1 MSSKR
6 TRRTQYRRY
15 APPAKPVESV
25 EYPPMA
31 GDLLRAA
38 SLRFGEFVTD
48 AGEMFVF
55 ANRAVRRGRAALTHK
70 RIRVD
75 AGGDGHGQLVGVGGV
90 GGAAGGQAG
99 HRGDAPD

>member
-75 AGGDGHGQLVGVGGV
+75 AGGETAEAVRHSTTYIRTTNDD
-90 GGAAGGQAG
+90 
-99 HRGDAPD
+99 RSN